1 MTSGRSYDDHKRGF
15 IGYEGRRTKDGFN
28 GIPGGGETDA
38 KGMWTGRWNG
48 MLDGWIIRQEGR
60 YSDNGQ
66 GDIGYR
72 GREY

>member
-15 IGYEGRRTKDGFN
+15 IGYEGRRTGSMGFR
-28 GIPGGGETDA
+28 GGGEADA

-48 MLDGWIIRQEGR
+48 MLDGWIIRQEER
-60 YSDNGQ
+60 YSDNGE

-72 GREY
+72 EREH